1 MLIWHRLI
9 QQMLSLQTLFIMFID
24 KDVLKIFTSSL
35 SMTLFYKLLRW
46 EYDYFEGNQMSAY

>member
-1 MLIWHRLI
+1 
-9 QQMLSLQTLFIMFID
+9 MLSLQTSFIMFID

-46 EYDYFEGNQMSAY
+46 EYDYFQENQMSAY